1 MFIFIDTGQ
10 CRTWH
15 TAVKCNPLTLQFK
28 CFIRCTDTQ
37 RCVAV
42 NPHWLMRLLSSVFCP
57 LSSVRLPR
65 FSFFSRDKQRGS
77 QRNAHFDFGSWVG
90 KDDVYT
96 EQAQEA
102 LQHMWED
109 PHAEVPQ
116 KSKRST
122 SITPGRLIRS
132 RRVHQTSLLDSR
144 GGLNIMW
151 WRWEGQQEGEWTDH
165 FDWIFGLDEEILP
178 KKK

>member
-1 MFIFIDTGQ
+1 MYQNSKASKLIFYTFIFIDIGQ

-15 TAVKCNPLTLQFK
+15 TAGKCNPLTLQSK
-28 CFIRCTDTQ
+28 CFMICGCKSPSAD
-37 RCVAV
+37 A
-42 NPHWLMRLLSSVFCP
+42 CP
-57 LSSVRLPR
+57 LSSVHPLR
-65 FSFFSRDKQRGS
+65 FSFFSRDKQRSS

-102 LQHMWED
+102 LQHMWEGS
-109 PHAEVPQ
+109 HAEVPQ

-122 SITPGRLIRS
+122 SITPGRLVQS
-132 RRVHQTSLLDSR
+132 RRVHQTSLLDSH

-151 WRWEGQQEGEWTDH
+151 WRWEGQQEDEWTDH
-165 FDWIFGLDEEILP
+165 FDWSFSLNEEILQ
-178 KKK
+178 KK

>member
-1 MFIFIDTGQ
+1 MHFL
-10 CRTWH
+10 C
-15 TAVKCNPLTLQFK
+15 
-28 CFIRCTDTQ
+28 
-37 RCVAV
+37 
-42 NPHWLMRLLSSVFCP
+42 LLSV
-57 LSSVRLPR
+57 LSR
-65 FSFFSRDKQRGS
+65 FSFFSRDKQRSS

-122 SITPGRLIRS
+122 SITPGRLIQS
-132 RRVHQTSLLDSR
+132 RRVHQTSLLDSH

-151 WRWEGQQEGEWTDH
+151 GRWEGQQEDERTDQ
-165 FDWIFGLDEEILP
+165 FDWSFGLDEEILQ
-178 KKK
+178 KSYLNAWELYYIWTSKGTCRLLIHLECEGFNRIKLKDGKWNVGAIRADEGMWI